1 LPARNDP
8 EAGASEVAA
17 AASSAAYCALACPP
31 TVVPLSPAGAADWL
45 LAELQAAMPPQIVAA
60 IAQVAARRG
69 RFRNFAGGC
78 TQPPIV
84 KKFLR

>member
-1 LPARNDP
+1 
-8 EAGASEVAA
+8 
-17 AASSAAYCALACPP
+17 LACPP

-60 IAQVAARRG
+60 IAQVAARRE